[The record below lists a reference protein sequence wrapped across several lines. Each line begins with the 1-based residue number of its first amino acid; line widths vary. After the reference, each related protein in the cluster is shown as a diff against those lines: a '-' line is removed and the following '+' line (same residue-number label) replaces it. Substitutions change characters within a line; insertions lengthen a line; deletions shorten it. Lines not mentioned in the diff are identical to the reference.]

1 MISKTV
7 RRMLAVSMAMIMA
20 VGAAGCGNGGE
31 ETPDPTK
38 TPDSGSSGG
47 TESTPAPTDVPE
59 PDAYTILTDEN
70 GNKYDLDGME
80 IIIRDW
86 WSSGERAEAQNAYD
100 EARYE
105 YYDWIQET
113 YNFTIKEQAIGD
125 WGSNPQDFVDYA
137 TTGGDENYIFV
148 LRQAGQVVSAMN
160 SELMYDLSTLDC
172 LDFTEEK
179 WGKSNVHV
187 LMSKGSSIYG
197 MRAADAEPRGCI
209 YFNKRLL
216 EEAGV
221 DPADLYKWQEAGEW
235 TWEKFEE
242 VCAKV
247 QRDTN
252 ADGVTD
258 VYAMVQQGAE
268 FHKQAVFSNGGS
280 FVGKD
285 SSGKFYNNLES
296 AETIEALTWAVRM
309 REAYEM
315 PQPEGSEWN
324 YFIAEFKNGSAV
336 FFTDQVYRAGQ
347 DMKDMADDFGCIVF
361 PKGPKADDYTGFYED
376 NVLVIPACYDE
387 DKAWKIAF
395 AYNLYTQPVP
405 GYEDTETWQAGYYGN
420 FRDTESVDLTLARL
434 VEGGELM
441 HHLMV
446 SGIDLGNDLLYSL
459 GYADSEGNVYTPA
472 QKAESLREAWNA
484 YIDDAN
490 K

>member
-20 VGAAGCGNGGE
+20 VGAAGCGNQPAGNEDPTPTPDTGNQGGE
-31 ETPDPTK
+31 VTPEPTET
-38 TPDSGSSGG
+38 
-47 TESTPAPTDVPE
+47 

-70 GNKYDLDGME
+70 GNKYDLGGME

-86 WSSGERAEAQNAYD
+86 WSSGERSEAQNAYD

-137 TTGGDENYIFV
+137 TTGGNENYIFV
-148 LRQAGQVVSAMN
+148 LRQAGEVVSAMN

-179 WGKSNVHV
+179 WGSNVHI

-197 MRAADAEPRGCI
+197 MRGTDAEPRGCI

-216 EEAGV
+216 EEAGI
-221 DPADLYKWQEAGEW
+221 DPDDLYKWQEAGEW

-242 VCAKV
+242 ICAKV

-252 ADGVTD
+252 SDGIID

-280 FVGKD
+280 FIGKD
-285 SSGKFYNNLES
+285 SSGLFYNNLES
-296 AETIEALTWAVRM
+296 AETIEALTWSVRM
-309 REAYEM
+309 RETYEM
-315 PQPEGSEWN
+315 PQPDGSNWD
-324 YFIAEFKNGSAV
+324 YFVAEFKNGSAV

-347 DMKDMADDFGCIVF
+347 NLKDMVDDFGCIVF
-361 PKGPKADDYTGFYED
+361 PMGPKADDYTGFYED

-387 DKAWKIAF
+387 EKAWKIAF
-395 AYNLYTQPVP
+395 AYNLYTQPIP
-405 GYEDTETWQAGYYGN
+405 GYEDTETWQAGYYGS

-434 VEGGELM
+434 VTGGELM

-472 QKAESLREAWNA
+472 QKAESLREAWGA
-484 YIDDAN
+484 YINDAN